1 MARLG
6 RDGSTGSTGGSRASG
21 GIEGSSGKY
30 VHPVYKNMNPKA
42 RAAADKVVANTV
54 IVNKGKPS
62 EIIKSLRQARE
73 DIASMARQTGS
84 RPPSLFG
91 TENRRIYRG
100 SRG

>member
-1 MARLG
+1 MAKLG
-6 RDGSTGSTGGSRASG
+6 RDGTSGSTGGSRASG

-54 IVNKGKPS
+54 IVNKGKPA
-62 EIIKSLRQARE
+62 EIIKSLKLARE
-73 DIASMARQTGS
+73 DITSMSRSTGS
-84 RPPSLFG
+84 RTS
-91 TENRRIYRG
+91 NSSDKRKIYRG